1 MLYHERE
8 FFISLI
14 RSSKIIIIDQ
24 DLKLEIRPL
33 TISQSLEAN
42 YIYKD
47 AFEKSYT
54 DELMTEYEM
63 KEWMDHN
70 GLWTIEHENKT
81 EIFKKDLEKFKIEI
95 YQQRHEGK
103 TREQIRKYIRSC
115 EKLLSNHLREKSM
128 YFENTR
134 EGYALSE
141 KVSWIIKNTTY
152 HNDVLYDF
160 KDISLNYVTQ
170 EWQNSI
176 LSETIIR
183 ELAREEPWKSLWS
196 IRDNGSIKL
205 YDLQPNEELTQ
216 NQKHLILWSQIYDN
230 IQESME
236 CPHENVIKDDD
247 MLDGWFIL
255 QSKKRQAD
263 KLEQE
268 LEHEIKNEKIKNSKE
283 VFVVTRDKDNQR
295 RINSMNDPV
304 AQAIKKQ
311 REELIKQKGE
321 VREQDL
327 PDQKLELQLLK
338 NNAERDRV
346 KGAR

>member
-1 MLYHERE
+1 MQYHERE

-14 RSSKIIIIDQ
+14 RSSKVILFDKNI
-24 DLKLEIRPL
+24 KLEIRPL

-42 YIYKD
+42 YIYKQ
-47 AFEKSYT
+47 AFENSYI
-54 DELMTEYEM
+54 DDLMTEYEM
-63 KEWMDHN
+63 KEWMDKN
-70 GLWTIEHENKT
+70 GLWTIEEENKA
-81 EIFKKDLEKFKIEI
+81 EMLKKDLEKLKIEI
-95 YQQRHEGK
+95 YQKRHEAK
-103 TREQIRKYIRSC
+103 TREQIRKYLRAC
-115 EKLLSNHLREKSM
+115 EKHLGMHLKEKGT

-152 HNDVLYDF
+152 HNNELYDF
-160 KDISLNYVTQ
+160 KDIPLNYVTQ

-196 IRDNGSIKL
+196 IRTNGSIKL
-205 YDLQPNEELTQ
+205 YDLESNEELTQ

-247 MLDGWFIL
+247 LLDGWFIL
-255 QSKKRQAD
+255 QSQKRMAE

-268 LEHEIKNEKIKNSKE
+268 LEHELKNEKIKNSSE

-304 AQAIKKQ
+304 AQAIKRQ

-327 PDQKLELQLLK
+327 PDQKLELQILK
-338 NNAERDRV
+338 NNAEKDHL